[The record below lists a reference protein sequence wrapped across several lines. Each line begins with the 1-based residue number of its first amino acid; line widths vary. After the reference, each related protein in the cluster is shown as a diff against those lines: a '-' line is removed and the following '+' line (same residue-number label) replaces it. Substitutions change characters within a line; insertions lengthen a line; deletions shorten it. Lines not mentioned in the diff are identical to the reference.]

1 MRNFLD
7 VARRL
12 ERRPA
17 GEQPSIDVEAFR
29 RVFSAIAELNQVYAK
44 ANIDTDNIEAV
55 FAAFEMGR
63 LFDRL
68 GSLPSDRV
76 RQLSDD
82 MRTLIVDTLEAEI
95 KLVVETGQQSGL
107 STRIV
112 PPRSY
117 RTLAQMIDRTPGRNS
132 IITFNYDLALDFAL
146 HWALHPIDYCL
157 MPQPIH
163 GATPLMKLHGSINWV
178 ACETCGIAAYQLP
191 EYFKKYSWRDVYGG
205 HVTLN
210 MREHL
215 RDAFSHCNGKKEM
228 TPLLVPPTWS
238 KAEHHHRLA
247 NVWRHAARHLSE
259 ARNIIVIGYSLP
271 ETDHF
276 FRYLYALGTSSPVR
290 IENFWVIDSASGADA
305 QALDARFRSMLGPTA
320 EKRYRLLEGMTFEQ
334 ILPTLQQTFF
344 PKPT

>member
-1 MRNFLD
+1 MSETVLILGAGASAEAGAPVMRNFLD

-82 MRTLIVDTLEAEI
+82 MRTLIVDTLEVEI

-117 RTLAQMIDRTPGRNS
+117 RTHGRVRHHTEPGR
-132 IITFNYDLALDFAL
+132 
-146 HWALHPIDYCL
+146 
-157 MPQPIH
+157 
-163 GATPLMKLHGSINWV
+163 PL
-178 ACETCGIAAYQLP
+178 
-191 EYFKKYSWRDVYGG
+191 
-205 HVTLN
+205 
-210 MREHL
+210 
-215 RDAFSHCNGKKEM
+215 
-228 TPLLVPPTWS
+228 
-238 KAEHHHRLA
+238 
-247 NVWRHAARHLSE
+247 
-259 ARNIIVIGYSLP
+259 
-271 ETDHF
+271 
-276 FRYLYALGTSSPVR
+276 
-290 IENFWVIDSASGADA
+290 
-305 QALDARFRSMLGPTA
+305 
-320 EKRYRLLEGMTFEQ
+320 
-334 ILPTLQQTFF
+334 
-344 PKPT
+344 